1 MFEFEFVFQPFD
13 IRFQAALNRRWPFGL
28 QSIALCSHSELL
40 RLTVRR
46 DFFVLMSCRQH
57 QRRPPRVLLPLPSLP
72 VYRRAVQLLMAA
84 VIFSLTVIKIRSKI
98 IEFT

>member
-40 RLTVRR
+40 RLLAVRR

-57 QRRPPRVLLPLPSLP
+57 QRRRVLLPLPSLP
-72 VYRRAVQLLMAA
+72 VYRRAVQLLTARQRIGLDCA
-84 VIFSLTVIKIRSKI
+84 VFYVPANTV
-98 IEFT
+98 